1 MAKYQKIWWL
11 LWTIFFITCLLSY
24 IYMIFTKENLYIIN
38 IEYKFYLSVLGMA
51 AVSMAPIKFGKILL
65 WFVLF
70 CSLSSIYNLPEF
82 QKITELEACAEGKCN
97 MMKEIDTATMANKED
112 KDTQVQ
118 NKYPSFYKGK

>member
-82 QKITELEACAEGKCN
+82 QKITELEACAEGKCQTTTASTN
-97 MMKEIDTATMANKED
+97 EEI
-112 KDTQVQ
+112 KDILKSQ
-118 NKYPSFYKGK
+118 